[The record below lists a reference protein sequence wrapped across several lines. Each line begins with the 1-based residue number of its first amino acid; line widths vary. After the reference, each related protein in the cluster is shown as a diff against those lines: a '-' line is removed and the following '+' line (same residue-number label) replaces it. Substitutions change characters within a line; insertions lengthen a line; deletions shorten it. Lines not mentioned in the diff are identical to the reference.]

1 MNISWK
7 STNEVK
13 HMKPDFVDI
22 LTNC

>member
-7 STNEVK
+7 STNELK
-13 HMKPDFVDI
+13 HVKPDLADI

>member
-13 HMKPDFVDI
+13 HMKPVFVDI